1 MRLRPVGIALTL
13 LLAGASRT
21 EATPL
26 FLNGIELPCYCH
38 EVFAPSNPDDDL
50 VQTAEERAAD
60 LLHEP
65 EPEIV
70 CEVPP
75 VSRPTPPPPPP
86 VETSEAATR
95 WLLVAGLG
103 MLVLMNPR
111 RGR

>member
-1 MRLRPVGIALTL
+1 MRLRHVGIALAL
-13 LLAGASRT
+13 LLAAGSRT
-21 EATPL
+21 QAGPIL
-26 FLNGIELPCYCH
+26 LNGIELPCYCH
-38 EVFAPSNPDDDL
+38 EVFAPSNPDDDPI
-50 VQTAEERAAD
+50 QTAEERAAD

-65 EPEIV
+65 EPDIV

-75 VSRPTPPPPPP
+75 LPRPTPPPPPP

-103 MLVLMNPR
+103 MLVLLNPR